1 MHATGRRMVAEARRE
16 AIEGVLRTTGSV
28 TIHELEA
35 RFGVSPVTARRDL
48 IELERRGSLR
58 RTHGGAVLPA
68 TLTSDGSALAGEERS
83 FTRRLDVAPDA
94 KRRLADEAVALLS
107 PHETVFLDASTTSW
121 FVAQRMIESGLPLTV
136 LTNNIPLMHLVLG
149 RAGPQLELLGIGG
162 TLRRIGGSLVGPLA
176 VQTVESHFADRCFVS
191 VKGVTAGGVLTEA
204 DPLEAEVKR
213 AMIAQSTRTTVLL
226 ERSKL
231 SARGL
236 SEIARVADVSSVV
249 AYGVT
254 AGELEPL
261 QAPGVELKVIGPD

>member
-213 AMIAQSTRTTVLL
+213 AMIAQSTRPTVLL

-236 SEIARVADVSSVV
+236 SEIGRVADVSSVV
-249 AYGVT
+249 AYGVA

-261 QAPGVELKVIGPD
+261 RAPGVELKVIGPD